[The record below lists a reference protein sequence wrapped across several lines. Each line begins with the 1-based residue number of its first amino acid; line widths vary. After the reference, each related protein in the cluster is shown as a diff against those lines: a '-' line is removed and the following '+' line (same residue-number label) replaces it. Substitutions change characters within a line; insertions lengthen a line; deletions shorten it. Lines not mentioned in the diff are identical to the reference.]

1 MQDTRMLGILGS
13 WRGISGM
20 SDPRMCAGTLGQWG
34 HKEMWI
40 PGMQDPGELSQGC
53 VTPRMCGGT
62 LGSQGTVDPRDA
74 GSWGIVTGM
83 CDPQDVWEHGGT
95 VGSQGSVDPGESLSQ
110 GYVTTPAGG
119 GGGELGSQGS
129 ETPGLC
135 NLHRGVP
142 PGDARGPPN
151 LNTRHLGAP
160 PPVPAPVPSPVPS
173 AVPAG
178 RSRRCSRR
186 CSPRSQPDPRR
197 SSPVVR
203 PAPPRSA
210 RPRAAPAP
218 PRAAPAPP
226 RSPGSGMVLS
236 VLAGLCLAATLAMFA
251 TGLSDLRQMLATK
264 SVENIQFLPFLTTDA
279 NNLSWLG
286 YGCLKGDGTVITV
299 NAIGAALQ
307 TLYILVYLYYSPAKR
322 PVLLQVLLLLAVVV
336 TGCGYFTILVD
347 TGTRLTHLGLF
358 CSVFTISM
366 YLSPLADLAKVI
378 RSKSTQ
384 LLSFPLTVTTLVA
397 SSSWTLY
404 GLQLHDPYITVPN
417 VPGIITSLVRFWLF
431 QRYRPEQE
439 KPYSPLPA

>member
-1 MQDTRMLGILGS
+1 M
-13 WRGISGM
+13 
-20 SDPRMCAGTLGQWG
+20 
-34 HKEMWI
+34 
-40 PGMQDPGELSQGC
+40 
-53 VTPRMCGGT
+53 
-62 LGSQGTVDPRDA
+62 PRD
-74 GSWGIVTGM
+74 
-83 CDPQDVWEHGGT
+83 PEPEH
-95 VGSQGSVDPGESLSQ
+95 
-110 GYVTTPAGG
+110 TTPWGCSSPSIPARVPSRVPSRCPRGGHAG
-119 GGGELGSQGS
+119 
-129 ETPGLC
+129 
-135 NLHRGVP
+135 
-142 PGDARGPPN
+142 AAAA
-151 LNTRHLGAP
+151 AP
-160 PPVPAPVPSPVPS
+160 PPL
-173 AVPAG
+173 
-178 RSRRCSRR
+178 
-186 CSPRSQPDPRR
+186 RSQPDPRR
-197 SSPVVR
+197 PSPVVR

-218 PRAAPAPP
+218 LRAAPAPP

-322 PVLLQVLLLLAVVV
+322 PVLLQVLLLLAVVA

-347 TGTRLTHLGLF
+347 AGTRLAHLGLF

-378 RSKSTQ
+378 RSKSTRC
-384 LLSFPLTVTTLVA
+384 LSFPLTVTTLVA

-417 VPGIITSLVRFWLF
+417 VPGIVTSLVRFWLF
-431 QRYRPEQE
+431 QRYRPEQD

>member
-1 MQDTRMLGILGS
+1 
-13 WRGISGM
+13 M

-83 CDPQDVWEHGGT
+83 CDPQDVWGHGGT

-160 PPVPAPVPSPVPS
+160 PPVPAPVPS

-378 RSKSTQ
+378 RSKSTR

-417 VPGIITSLVRFWLF
+417 VPGIVTSLVRFWLF
-431 QRYRPEQE
+431 QRYRPEQD